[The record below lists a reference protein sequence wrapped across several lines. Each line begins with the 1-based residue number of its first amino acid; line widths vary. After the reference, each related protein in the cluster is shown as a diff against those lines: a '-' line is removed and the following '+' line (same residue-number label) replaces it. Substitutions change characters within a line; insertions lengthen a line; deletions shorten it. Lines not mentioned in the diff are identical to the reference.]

1 MFVKMFA
8 KIMSKLAHFDDLKR
22 DLKRDFKTN
31 SKMLLRISIFK
42 AYNILILHLYIDREN
57 SKVSIC
63 FI

>member
-8 KIMSKLAHFDDLKR
+8 KMMSKLAHFD

-42 AYNILILHLYIDREN
+42 TYNILILHLYIDREN